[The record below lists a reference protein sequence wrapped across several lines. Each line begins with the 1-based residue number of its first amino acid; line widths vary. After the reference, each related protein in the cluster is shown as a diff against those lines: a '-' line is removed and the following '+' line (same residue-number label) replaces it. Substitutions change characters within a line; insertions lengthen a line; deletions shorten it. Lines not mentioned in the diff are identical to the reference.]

1 MAGRSA
7 AAAGITIA
15 PNPNRVIVRLGGAVI
30 ADTTRALVMRA
41 PGTPDQPYIPREDV
55 DMTRLVR
62 TDLVTHCPYKGDA
75 AYYTLLMDGNFAE
88 NAVWT
93 YEQPYPAMTLIE
105 GRLAFYPDK
114 VEVYEV
120 DDAAVNPHH
129 HADVGHSGGV
139 DAIVQQTD
147 AGDGAAQGKHWQPNV
162 ERPVVEHPDDSGLR

>member
-15 PNPNRVIVRLGGAVI
+15 PNPNRVIVRLGGAIV

-75 AYYTLLMDGNFAE
+75 AYWSIRSGPRTVE
-88 NAVWT
+88 NAVWS
-93 YEQPYPAMTLIE
+93 YEAPYDEMAPIK
-105 GRLAFYPDK
+105 GYLAFYSDR
-114 VEVYEV
+114 
-120 DDAAVNPHH
+120 
-129 HADVGHSGGV
+129 V
-139 DAIVQQTD
+139 DATE
-147 AGDGAAQGKHWQPNV
+147 
-162 ERPVVEHPDDSGLR
+162 ERPPDRP

>member
-15 PNPNRVIVRLGGAVI
+15 PNPNRVIVRLGGAIV

-75 AYYTLLMDGNFAE
+75 AYWSIRSGPRTVE
-88 NAVWT
+88 NAVWS
-93 YEQPYPAMTLIE
+93 YEAPYDEMAPIK
-105 GRLAFYPDK
+105 GYLAFYPDR
-114 VEVYEV
+114 
-120 DDAAVNPHH
+120 
-129 HADVGHSGGV
+129 V
-139 DAIVQQTD
+139 DAIE
-147 AGDGAAQGKHWQPNV
+147 
-162 ERPVVEHPDDSGLR
+162 ERPPDRP

>member
-75 AYYTLLMDGNFAE
+75 AYWSIRSGPRTVE
-88 NAVWT
+88 NAVWS
-93 YEQPYPAMTLIE
+93 YETPYDEMAPIK
-105 GRLAFYPDK
+105 GYLAFYSDR
-114 VEVYEV
+114 
-120 DDAAVNPHH
+120 
-129 HADVGHSGGV
+129 V
-139 DAIVQQTD
+139 DATE
-147 AGDGAAQGKHWQPNV
+147 
-162 ERPVVEHPDDSGLR
+162 ERPPDRP